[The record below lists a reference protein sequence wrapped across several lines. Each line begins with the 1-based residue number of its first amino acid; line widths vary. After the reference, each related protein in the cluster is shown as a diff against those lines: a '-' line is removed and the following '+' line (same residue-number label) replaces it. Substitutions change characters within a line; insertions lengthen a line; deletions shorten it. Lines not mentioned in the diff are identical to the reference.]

1 MDAMNDTPGLDRLT
15 SGQHDQLERVLVSGE
30 CVTNALGGVFK
41 RVPVLTLRN
50 LMRDLDSDC

>member
-1 MDAMNDTPGLDRLT
+1 MQDTPGLDRLNDT
-15 SGQHDQLERVLVSGE
+15 QRDRLERTLVSGE

-41 RVPVLTLRN
+41 RVPVLALRN